1 MENDYRIENG
11 VAIWNNN
18 NAVIPVDVVEEYGFP
33 VNLETQRKAREK
45 KLEEFI
51 QEYRKNPP
59 KIDDVQMAEMRSV
72 HGDGSIVVDVISGR
86 KIKL

>member
-18 NAVIPVDVVEEYGFP
+18 NAVVPVDIVEEYEFP
-33 VNLETQRKAREK
+33 VNLETQRKARERE
-45 KLEEFI
+45 LEEFI

-72 HGDGSIVVDVISGR
+72 YGERSIVVDVISGR